1 MMSQTTIPHCVESRV
16 RSRWSSEA
24 CRTWWKVL
32 VLARPTWPVSSLWGT
47 GLKSSLILFYFPF
60 YNLVLRE
67 KKSINI
73 NLPTKIS
80 YHQSVQENIKSKLF
94 LHLLLRIYSKVYFP
108 YCADW
113 SWQLCSSHLTVIIF
127 SSRALLYLWYSQKQ
141 SVNVLGERDSIY
153 REASRHYNTLSM

>member
-1 MMSQTTIPHCVESRV
+1 MLSLVWGAGEVV
-16 RSRWSSEA
+16 RRAEHDGRFWCWQDPPDQCPA
-24 CRTWWKVL
+24 CEGL
-32 VLARPTWPVSSLWGT
+32 VWRALW
-47 GLKSSLILFYFPF
+47 FYFIF
-60 YNLVLRE
+60 HFITSCSE
-67 KKSINI
+67 KKKSINI

-94 LHLLLRIYSKVYFP
+94 LHLLLRIFSKVYFP